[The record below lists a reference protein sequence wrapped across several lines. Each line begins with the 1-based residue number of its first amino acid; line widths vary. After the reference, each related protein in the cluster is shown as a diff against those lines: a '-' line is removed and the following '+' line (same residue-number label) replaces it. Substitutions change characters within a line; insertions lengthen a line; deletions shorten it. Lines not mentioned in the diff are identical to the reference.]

1 MERAAEAAKDDTS
14 KKLEAAK
21 TDAAT
26 MQDNMQEKV
35 GVIKPHDFSLSSL
48 SVAYVTNTILSYYT
62 MLLYGRSSLWTYK
75 RGLPDR
81 QYLTYP
87 FLRNTF
93 QESKPSG
100 SFEFCWQIIGIM
112 FFFIF

>member
-35 GVIKPHDFSLSSL
+35 GVIKLHNCSLSSL
-48 SVAYVTNTILSYYT
+48 SEAYVTNTILSYYT
-62 MLLYGRSSLWTYK
+62 MLLRTYK
-75 RGLPDR
+75 WGLPGR

-100 SFEFCWQIIGIM
+100 SFELCC
-112 FFFIF
+112 

>member
-35 GVIKPHDFSLSSL
+35 GVIKLHNCSLSSL
-48 SVAYVTNTILSYYT
+48 SEAYVTNTTSSYYT
-62 MLLYGRSSLWTYK
+62 MQLYGQSSLRTYK

-81 QYLTYP
+81 QHLTYP

-93 QESKPSG
+93 G
-100 SFEFCWQIIGIM
+100 SFELCS
-112 FFFIF
+112 